1 MAKKKRAILRAATV
15 LFAEKGYTET
25 SVAELA
31 RLTDSAEGT
40 IFYHYKT
47 KAGLFVAILADIKE
61 GILSEFDAYM
71 DSCTFENGIEMMEQ
85 VISFFLYLAG
95 HHEEW
100 FLLLQRH
107 HPYEVARENE
117 ECREHL
123 ATLYNTLLDL
133 FEGAILKGRE
143 DGSIADLPP
152 KKTALLIF
160 SMVNGL
166 IWLKFNDLY
175 DAASLYQELL
185 ASCRRMLIPQPKK
198 NTGVSSC

>member
-1 MAKKKRAILRAATV
+1 MEWPMAGKKQAILKVATA

-25 SVAELA
+25 SIAELA
-31 RLTDSAEGT
+31 RLTNSAEGT
-40 IFYHYKT
+40 IFYHFKT
-47 KAGLFVAILADIKE
+47 KAGLFIAILADVKE
-61 GILSEFDAYM
+61 GILKE
-71 DSCTFENGIEMMEQ
+71 FENYIGTCRSMSGIEMMEQ

-95 HHEEW
+95 QNEEW

-107 HPYEVARENE
+107 HPYEVAREND

-133 FEGAILKGRE
+133 FEGAILRGQE
-143 DGSIADLPP
+143 DGSITEVPP

-166 IWLKFNDLY
+166 IWLKFNNLY
-175 DAASLYQELL
+175 DAAALYKELL
-185 ASCRRMLIPQPKK
+185 AACRRML
-198 NTGVSSC
+198 VSTNS